1 MFLDFDKKDC
11 TQCQQ
16 YSLLIEIK
24 EARID
29 KLNNDLKDEIA
40 KSRLEFD
47 ELKRNAAQKDN
58 DLAKYKKTI
67 ETLKTELNALRIKND
82 IEKVTLN
89 NEQMENIGKAAL
101 ILHEKSVEKTK
112 LQE

>member
-40 KSRLEFD
+40 KNRLECD
-47 ELKRNAAQKDN
+47 ELKRNVAQKDN
-58 DLAKYKKTI
+58 DLAKYQKTI
-67 ETLKTELNALRIKND
+67 EMLKTELNALRI
-82 IEKVTLN
+82 EKVTLN
-89 NEQMENIGKAAL
+89 NERMENIEKAAL
-101 ILHEKSVEKTK
+101 ILHEKSVENTK
-112 LQE
+112 LQH